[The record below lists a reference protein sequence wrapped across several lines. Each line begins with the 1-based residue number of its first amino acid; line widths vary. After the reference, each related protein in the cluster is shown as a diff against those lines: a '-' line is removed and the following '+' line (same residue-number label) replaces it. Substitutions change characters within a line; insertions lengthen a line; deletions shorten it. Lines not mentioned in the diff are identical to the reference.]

1 MPIGKVDAVPGIVG
15 NSYYKDP
22 LTNYAQ
28 SFREFTKNILN
39 ESGLNLLEEPKK
51 VLRNPSTREALKEF
65 FTQNFLDECST
76 DPFMNDPAYVQD
88 QQLMMEQQFDN
99 DVEAVY
105 EHADMADYN
114 PVIGLAFP
122 IHKNILMNMVFD
134 KGAIQKVVAEGP
146 KFTISMETRILVDTE
161 GNEIDMY
168 LEQNKMTPAIDKS
181 NPVHDI
187 DLTLPEMGETDVL
200 AQCGGTK
207 LDSLSIKTYISA
219 IMIEK
224 CYIAEGDIKPDEN
237 NVIRPNGP
245 IATADDVGEKTDVW
259 FPVDIRF
266 APGYNQYER
275 TFNTPIEMVVRKD
288 ATSNEVIKDTLA
300 GTMDKNKFTVICGA
314 GKVKKVRLSAELD
327 TSNHMLDTC
336 TVKWRVDTTLVEIPN
351 AIPLS
356 VTISPEEIKDLAALY
371 QVDQL
376 TKIMSLLKTTLAN
389 YKDDKILQFLENDY
403 ETMPERCR
411 GYGEF
416 DYAPPTGYAL
426 DPLTWRHSMF
436 FDFFDTEVTRMLQ
449 VLNDPNMVVTI
460 FGDPDLVRKIT
471 PPEYTY
477 QAPSSIGPVDLDY
490 TRTIKTSDKRIYQYI
505 GSDKMRWRDD
515 FIVLLTPRNSNRITY
530 RIYDYQLYVSNE
542 IRNAANPALPAV
554 TCFERFKLQ
563 SYQAVQYRV
572 KILNRN
578 GMRPA
583 TTP

>member
-1 MPIGKVDAVPGIVG
+1 MPIGKVDSVPGIVG

-245 IATADDVGEKTDVW
+245 IATADDVGEKTNVW

-288 ATSNEVIKDTLA
+288 ATNNEVIKDTLA

-449 VLNDPNMVVTI
+449 VLNDPNMVITI
-460 FGDPDLVRKIT
+460 FGDPDLIRNIT

-490 TRTIKTSDKRIYQYI
+490 TRTIKTSDKRVYQYI

-563 SYQAVQYRV
+563 AYQAVQYRV

>member
-1 MPIGKVDAVPGIVG
+1 MPIGKVDSVPGIVG

-39 ESGLNLLEEPKK
+39 ESGMNLLEEPKK

-88 QQLMMEQQFDN
+88 QQLMMEQQFEN

-449 VLNDPNMVVTI
+449 VLNDPNMVITI
-460 FGDPDLVRKIT
+460 FGDPDLIRKIT

-490 TRTIKTSDKRIYQYI
+490 TRTIKTSDKRVYQYI

>member
-1 MPIGKVDAVPGIVG
+1 MPIGKVDSVPGIVG

-51 VLRNPSTREALKEF
+51 VLRNDYTREALKEF

-542 IRNAANPALPAV
+542 IRNAANPALPAI

>member
-1 MPIGKVDAVPGIVG
+1 MPIGKVDSVPGIVG

-51 VLRNPSTREALKEF
+51 VLRNPSTRESLKEF

-449 VLNDPNMVVTI
+449 VLNDPNMVITI
-460 FGDPDLVRKIT
+460 FGDPDLIRKIT

-563 SYQAVQYRV
+563 AYQAVQYRV

>member
-1 MPIGKVDAVPGIVG
+1 MPIGKVDSVPGIVG

-245 IATADDVGEKTDVW
+245 IATADDVGEKTNVW

-490 TRTIKTSDKRIYQYI
+490 TRTIKTSDKRVYQYI

-563 SYQAVQYRV
+563 AYQAVQYRV

>member
-1 MPIGKVDAVPGIVG
+1 MPIGKVDSVPGIVG

-245 IATADDVGEKTDVW
+245 IATADDVGEKTNVW

-288 ATSNEVIKDTLA
+288 ATNNEVIKDTLA

-449 VLNDPNMVVTI
+449 VLNDPNMVITI
-460 FGDPDLVRKIT
+460 FGDPDLIRKIT

-490 TRTIKTSDKRIYQYI
+490 TRTIKTSDKRVYQYI

-563 SYQAVQYRV
+563 AYQAVQYRV

>member
-1 MPIGKVDAVPGIVG
+1 MPIGKVDSVPGIVG

-39 ESGLNLLEEPKK
+39 ESGMNLLEEPKK
-51 VLRNPSTREALKEF
+51 VLRNPATKQALKEF

-88 QQLMMEQQFDN
+88 QQLMMEQQFEN

-181 NPVHDI
+181 NPVHNI

-288 ATSNEVIKDTLA
+288 ATNNEVIKDTLA

-460 FGDPDLVRKIT
+460 FGDPDLIRKIT

-490 TRTIKTSDKRIYQYI
+490 TRTIKTSDKRVYQYI

-563 SYQAVQYRV
+563 AYQAVQYRV

>member
-1 MPIGKVDAVPGIVG
+1 MPIGKVDSVPGIVG

-51 VLRNPSTREALKEF
+51 VLRNPSTRESLKEF
-65 FTQNFLDECST
+65 FTHNFLDECST

-122 IHKNILMNMVFD
+122 IHKNILMNMAFD

-181 NPVHDI
+181 NPVHNI

-245 IATADDVGEKTDVW
+245 IATADDVGEKTNVW

-449 VLNDPNMVVTI
+449 VLNDPNMVITI
-460 FGDPDLVRKIT
+460 FGDPDLIRKIT

-490 TRTIKTSDKRIYQYI
+490 TRTIKTSDKRVYQYI

-563 SYQAVQYRV
+563 AYQAVQYRV

>member
-1 MPIGKVDAVPGIVG
+1 MPIGKVDSVPGIVG

-39 ESGLNLLEEPKK
+39 ESGMNLLEEPKK
-51 VLRNPSTREALKEF
+51 VLRNPATKQALKEF

-88 QQLMMEQQFDN
+88 QQLMMEQQFEN

-181 NPVHDI
+181 NPVHNI

-288 ATSNEVIKDTLA
+288 ATTNEVIKDTLA

-426 DPLTWRHSMF
+426 DPLTWRYSMF

-460 FGDPDLVRKIT
+460 FGDPDLIRKIT

-490 TRTIKTSDKRIYQYI
+490 TRTIKTSDKRVYQYI

-563 SYQAVQYRV
+563 AYQAVQYRV

>member
-1 MPIGKVDAVPGIVG
+1 MPIGKVDSVPGIVG

-28 SFREFTKNILN
+28 SFREFAKNILN

-51 VLRNPSTREALKEF
+51 VLRNDCTREALKEF

-288 ATSNEVIKDTLA
+288 ATTNEVIKDTLA

-542 IRNAANPALPAV
+542 IRNAANPALPAI

-563 SYQAVQYRV
+563 AYQAVQYRV

>member
-1 MPIGKVDAVPGIVG
+1 MPIGKVDSVPGIVG

-39 ESGLNLLEEPKK
+39 ESGMNLLEEPKK
-51 VLRNPSTREALKEF
+51 VLRNPATKQALKEF

-88 QQLMMEQQFDN
+88 QQLMMEQQFEN
-99 DVEAVY
+99 DVEAIY

-288 ATSNEVIKDTLA
+288 ATTNEVIKDTLA

-460 FGDPDLVRKIT
+460 FGDPDLIRKIT

-490 TRTIKTSDKRIYQYI
+490 TRTIKTSDKRVYQYI

-563 SYQAVQYRV
+563 AYQAVQYRV

>member
-1 MPIGKVDAVPGIVG
+1 MPIGKVDSVPGIVG

-51 VLRNPSTREALKEF
+51 VLRNPSTRESLKEF

-181 NPVHDI
+181 NPVHNI

-288 ATSNEVIKDTLA
+288 ATNNEVIKDTLA

>member
-1 MPIGKVDAVPGIVG
+1 MPIGKVDSVPGIVG

-28 SFREFTKNILN
+28 SFREFAKNILN

-51 VLRNPSTREALKEF
+51 VLRNDCTREALKEF

-146 KFTISMETRILVDTE
+146 KFSISMETRILVDTE

-168 LEQNKMTPAIDKS
+168 LEQNKMTPAIDRS
-181 NPVHDI
+181 NPVHHI

-245 IATADDVGEKTDVW
+245 IATADDVGEKTNVW

-288 ATSNEVIKDTLA
+288 ATTNEVIKDTLA

>member
-1 MPIGKVDAVPGIVG
+1 MPIGKVDSVPGIVG

-28 SFREFTKNILN
+28 SFREFAKNILN

-51 VLRNPSTREALKEF
+51 VLRNDCTREALKEF

-245 IATADDVGEKTDVW
+245 IATADDVGEKTNVW

-288 ATSNEVIKDTLA
+288 ATTNEVIKDTLA

-563 SYQAVQYRV
+563 AYQAVQYRV

>member
-1 MPIGKVDAVPGIVG
+1 MPIGKVDSVPGIVG

-39 ESGLNLLEEPKK
+39 ESGMNLLEEPKK
-51 VLRNPSTREALKEF
+51 VLRNPATKQALKEF

-88 QQLMMEQQFDN
+88 QQLMMEQQFEN

-181 NPVHDI
+181 NPVHNI

-288 ATSNEVIKDTLA
+288 ATNNEVIKDTLA

-460 FGDPDLVRKIT
+460 FGDPDLIRKIT

-490 TRTIKTSDKRIYQYI
+490 TRTIKTSDKRVYQYI

>member
-1 MPIGKVDAVPGIVG
+1 MPIGKVDSVPGIVG

-51 VLRNPSTREALKEF
+51 VLRNPSTRESLKEF
-65 FTQNFLDECST
+65 FTHNFLDECST

-181 NPVHDI
+181 NPVHNI

-245 IATADDVGEKTDVW
+245 IATADDVGEKTNVW

-449 VLNDPNMVVTI
+449 VLNDPNMVITI
-460 FGDPDLVRKIT
+460 FGDPDLIRKIT

-490 TRTIKTSDKRIYQYI
+490 TRTIKTSDKRVYQYI

>member
-1 MPIGKVDAVPGIVG
+1 M
-15 NSYYKDP
+15 
-22 LTNYAQ
+22 
-28 SFREFTKNILN
+28 
-39 ESGLNLLEEPKK
+39 NLLEEPKK
-51 VLRNPSTREALKEF
+51 VLRNPATKQALKEF

-88 QQLMMEQQFDN
+88 QQLMMEQQFEN

-181 NPVHDI
+181 NPVHNI

-288 ATSNEVIKDTLA
+288 ATTNEVIKDTLA

-460 FGDPDLVRKIT
+460 FGDPDLIRKIT

-490 TRTIKTSDKRIYQYI
+490 TRTIKTSDKRVYQYI

-563 SYQAVQYRV
+563 AYQAVQYRV

>member
-1 MPIGKVDAVPGIVG
+1 MPIGKVDSVPGIVG

-51 VLRNPSTREALKEF
+51 VLRNPSTRESLKEF

-88 QQLMMEQQFDN
+88 QQLMMEQQFEN

-245 IATADDVGEKTDVW
+245 IATADDVGEKTNVW

-288 ATSNEVIKDTLA
+288 ATNNEVIKDTLA

-563 SYQAVQYRV
+563 AYQAVQYRV

>member
-1 MPIGKVDAVPGIVG
+1 
-15 NSYYKDP
+15 
-22 LTNYAQ
+22 
-28 SFREFTKNILN
+28 
-39 ESGLNLLEEPKK
+39 
-51 VLRNPSTREALKEF
+51 
-65 FTQNFLDECST
+65 
-76 DPFMNDPAYVQD
+76 
-88 QQLMMEQQFDN
+88 
-99 DVEAVY
+99 
-105 EHADMADYN
+105 
-114 PVIGLAFP
+114 
-122 IHKNILMNMVFD
+122 
-134 KGAIQKVVAEGP
+134 
-146 KFTISMETRILVDTE
+146 
-161 GNEIDMY
+161 
-168 LEQNKMTPAIDKS
+168 
-181 NPVHDI
+181 
-187 DLTLPEMGETDVL
+187 
-200 AQCGGTK
+200 
-207 LDSLSIKTYISA
+207 
-219 IMIEK
+219 
-224 CYIAEGDIKPDEN
+224 
-237 NVIRPNGP
+237 
-245 IATADDVGEKTDVW
+245 
-259 FPVDIRF
+259 
-266 APGYNQYER
+266 
-275 TFNTPIEMVVRKD
+275 
-288 ATSNEVIKDTLA
+288 
-300 GTMDKNKFTVICGA
+300 
-314 GKVKKVRLSAELD
+314 
-327 TSNHMLDTC
+327 
-336 TVKWRVDTTLVEIPN
+336 
-351 AIPLS
+351 
-356 VTISPEEIKDLAALY
+356 
-371 QVDQL
+371 
-376 TKIMSLLKTTLAN
+376 
-389 YKDDKILQFLENDY
+389 
-403 ETMPERCR
+403 MPERCR

>member
-1 MPIGKVDAVPGIVG
+1 MPIGKVDSVPGIVG

-39 ESGLNLLEEPKK
+39 ESGMNLLEEPKK
-51 VLRNPSTREALKEF
+51 VLRNPATKQALKEF

-88 QQLMMEQQFDN
+88 QQLMMEQQFEN

-181 NPVHDI
+181 NPVHNI

-237 NVIRPNGP
+237 NIIRPNGP

-288 ATSNEVIKDTLA
+288 ATNNEVIKDTLA

-460 FGDPDLVRKIT
+460 FGDPDLIRKIT

-490 TRTIKTSDKRIYQYI
+490 TRTIKTSDKRVYQYI

>member
-1 MPIGKVDAVPGIVG
+1 MPIGKVDSVPGIVG

-39 ESGLNLLEEPKK
+39 ESGMNLLEEPKK
-51 VLRNPSTREALKEF
+51 VLRNPATKQALKEF

-88 QQLMMEQQFDN
+88 QQLMMEQQFEN

-168 LEQNKMTPAIDKS
+168 LEQNKMTPAINKS

-245 IATADDVGEKTDVW
+245 IATADDVGEKTNVW

-449 VLNDPNMVVTI
+449 VLNDPNMVITI
-460 FGDPDLVRKIT
+460 FGDPDLIRKIT

-490 TRTIKTSDKRIYQYI
+490 TRTIKTSDKRVYQYI

>member
-1 MPIGKVDAVPGIVG
+1 MPIGKVDSVPGIVG

-245 IATADDVGEKTDVW
+245 IATADDVGEKTNVW

-449 VLNDPNMVVTI
+449 VLNDPNMVITI
-460 FGDPDLVRKIT
+460 FGDPDLIRKIT

-490 TRTIKTSDKRIYQYI
+490 TRTIKTSDKRVYQYI

>member
-1 MPIGKVDAVPGIVG
+1 MPIGKVDSVPGIVG

-39 ESGLNLLEEPKK
+39 ESGMNLLEEPKK
-51 VLRNPSTREALKEF
+51 VLRNPATKQALKEF

-88 QQLMMEQQFDN
+88 QQLMMEQQFEN

-237 NVIRPNGP
+237 NIIRPNGP
-245 IATADDVGEKTDVW
+245 IATADDVGEKTNVW

-288 ATSNEVIKDTLA
+288 ATNNEVIKDTLA

-449 VLNDPNMVVTI
+449 VLNDPNMVITI
-460 FGDPDLVRKIT
+460 FGDPDLIRKIT

-490 TRTIKTSDKRIYQYI
+490 TRTIKTSDKRVYQYI

>member
-1 MPIGKVDAVPGIVG
+1 MPIGKVDSVPGIVG

-39 ESGLNLLEEPKK
+39 ESGMNLLEEPKK
-51 VLRNPSTREALKEF
+51 VLRNPATKQALKEF

-88 QQLMMEQQFDN
+88 QQLMMEQQFEN
-99 DVEAVY
+99 DVEAIY

-245 IATADDVGEKTDVW
+245 IATADDVGEKSDVW

-288 ATSNEVIKDTLA
+288 ATTNEVIKDTLA

-460 FGDPDLVRKIT
+460 FGDPDLIRKIT

-490 TRTIKTSDKRIYQYI
+490 TRTIKTSDKRVYQYI

-563 SYQAVQYRV
+563 AYQAVQYRV

>member
-1 MPIGKVDAVPGIVG
+1 MPIGKVDSVPGIVG

-245 IATADDVGEKTDVW
+245 IATADDVGEKTNVW

-449 VLNDPNMVVTI
+449 VLNDPNMVITI
-460 FGDPDLVRKIT
+460 FGDPDLIRNIT

-490 TRTIKTSDKRIYQYI
+490 TRTIKTSDKRVYQYI

-563 SYQAVQYRV
+563 AYQAVQYRV

>member
-1 MPIGKVDAVPGIVG
+1 MPIGKVDSVPGIVG

-28 SFREFTKNILN
+28 SFREFAKNILN

-51 VLRNPSTREALKEF
+51 VLRNDCTREALKEF

-288 ATSNEVIKDTLA
+288 ATTNEVIKDTLA

>member
-1 MPIGKVDAVPGIVG
+1 MERLYNTFDSVEELQDYIRK
-15 NSYYKDP
+15 
-22 LTNYAQ
+22 
-28 SFREFTKNILN
+28 ETKQ
-39 ESGLNLLEEPKK
+39 
-51 VLRNPSTREALKEF
+51 ALKEF
-65 FTQNFLDECST
+65 FTQNFLDACST
-76 DPFMNDPAYVQD
+76 DHFMTDPAYVQD

-266 APGYNQYER
+266 APGYNQYE
-275 TFNTPIEMVVRKD
+275 K
-288 ATSNEVIKDTLA
+288 
-300 GTMDKNKFTVICGA
+300 
-314 GKVKKVRLSAELD
+314 
-327 TSNHMLDTC
+327 
-336 TVKWRVDTTLVEIPN
+336 
-351 AIPLS
+351 
-356 VTISPEEIKDLAALY
+356 
-371 QVDQL
+371 
-376 TKIMSLLKTTLAN
+376 
-389 YKDDKILQFLENDY
+389 
-403 ETMPERCR
+403 RC
-411 GYGEF
+411 YN
-416 DYAPPTGYAL
+416 
-426 DPLTWRHSMF
+426 
-436 FDFFDTEVTRMLQ
+436 Q
-449 VLNDPNMVVTI
+449 
-460 FGDPDLVRKIT
+460 
-471 PPEYTY
+471 
-477 QAPSSIGPVDLDY
+477 
-490 TRTIKTSDKRIYQYI
+490 
-505 GSDKMRWRDD
+505 
-515 FIVLLTPRNSNRITY
+515 
-530 RIYDYQLYVSNE
+530 
-542 IRNAANPALPAV
+542 
-554 TCFERFKLQ
+554 
-563 SYQAVQYRV
+563 
-572 KILNRN
+572 
-578 GMRPA
+578 
-583 TTP
+583 

>member
-1 MPIGKVDAVPGIVG
+1 MPIGKVDSVPGIVG

-146 KFTISMETRILVDTE
+146 KFSISMETRILVDTE

-181 NPVHDI
+181 NPIHDI

-288 ATSNEVIKDTLA
+288 ATTNEVIKDTLA

>member
-1 MPIGKVDAVPGIVG
+1 MPIGKVDSVPGIVG

-51 VLRNPSTREALKEF
+51 VLRNPSTKQALKEF

-245 IATADDVGEKTDVW
+245 IATADDVGEKTNVW

-288 ATSNEVIKDTLA
+288 ATTNEVIKDTLA

-490 TRTIKTSDKRIYQYI
+490 TRTIKTSDKRVYQYI

>member
-1 MPIGKVDAVPGIVG
+1 MPIGKVDSVPGIVG

-51 VLRNPSTREALKEF
+51 VLRNPSTRESLKEF
-65 FTQNFLDECST
+65 FTHNFLDECST

-288 ATSNEVIKDTLA
+288 ATNNEVIKDTLA

-449 VLNDPNMVVTI
+449 VLNDPNMVITI
-460 FGDPDLVRKIT
+460 FGDPDLIRKIT

-490 TRTIKTSDKRIYQYI
+490 TRTIKTSDKRVYQYI

-563 SYQAVQYRV
+563 AYQAVQYRV

>member
-1 MPIGKVDAVPGIVG
+1 MPIGKVDSVPGIVG

-39 ESGLNLLEEPKK
+39 ESGMNLLEEPKK
-51 VLRNPSTREALKEF
+51 VLRNPATKQALKEF

-88 QQLMMEQQFDN
+88 QQLMMEQQFEN

-288 ATSNEVIKDTLA
+288 ATNNEVIKDTLA

-460 FGDPDLVRKIT
+460 FGDPDLIRKIT

-490 TRTIKTSDKRIYQYI
+490 TRTIKTSDKRVYQYI

-563 SYQAVQYRV
+563 AYQAVQYRV

>member
-1 MPIGKVDAVPGIVG
+1 MPIGKVDSVPGIVG

-39 ESGLNLLEEPKK
+39 ESGMNLLEEPKK
-51 VLRNPSTREALKEF
+51 VLRNPATKQALKEF

-288 ATSNEVIKDTLA
+288 ATNNEVIKDTLA

>member
-1 MPIGKVDAVPGIVG
+1 MPIGKVDSVPGIVG

-28 SFREFTKNILN
+28 SFREFAKNILN

-51 VLRNPSTREALKEF
+51 VLRNDCTREALKEF

-146 KFTISMETRILVDTE
+146 KFSISMETRILVDTE

-168 LEQNKMTPAIDKS
+168 LEQNKMTPAIDRS
-181 NPVHDI
+181 NPVHHI

-237 NVIRPNGP
+237 NIIRPNGP

-542 IRNAANPALPAV
+542 IRNAANPALPAI

-563 SYQAVQYRV
+563 AYQAVQYRV

>member
-1 MPIGKVDAVPGIVG
+1 
-15 NSYYKDP
+15 
-22 LTNYAQ
+22 
-28 SFREFTKNILN
+28 
-39 ESGLNLLEEPKK
+39 
-51 VLRNPSTREALKEF
+51 
-65 FTQNFLDECST
+65 
-76 DPFMNDPAYVQD
+76 MNDPAYVQD
-88 QQLMMEQQFDN
+88 QQLMMEQQFEN

-245 IATADDVGEKTDVW
+245 IATADDVGEKTNVW

-288 ATSNEVIKDTLA
+288 ATTNEVIKDTLA

-449 VLNDPNMVVTI
+449 VLNDPNMVITI
-460 FGDPDLVRKIT
+460 FGDPDLIRKIT

-490 TRTIKTSDKRIYQYI
+490 TRTIKTSDKRVYQYI

>member
-1 MPIGKVDAVPGIVG
+1 MPIGKVDSVPGIVG

-39 ESGLNLLEEPKK
+39 ESGMNLLEEPKK
-51 VLRNPSTREALKEF
+51 VLRNPATKQALKEF

-88 QQLMMEQQFDN
+88 QQLMMEQQFEN

-181 NPVHDI
+181 NPVHNI

-237 NVIRPNGP
+237 NIIRPNGP

-288 ATSNEVIKDTLA
+288 ATNNEVIKDTLA

-449 VLNDPNMVVTI
+449 VLNDPNMVITI
-460 FGDPDLVRKIT
+460 FGDPDLIRKIT

-490 TRTIKTSDKRIYQYI
+490 TRTIKTSDKRVYQYI

>member
-1 MPIGKVDAVPGIVG
+1 MPIGKVDSVPGIVG

-39 ESGLNLLEEPKK
+39 ESGMNLLEEPKK
-51 VLRNPSTREALKEF
+51 VLRNPATKQALKEF

-88 QQLMMEQQFDN
+88 QQLMMEQQFEN

-245 IATADDVGEKTDVW
+245 IATADDVGEKTNVW

-449 VLNDPNMVVTI
+449 VLNDPNMVITI
-460 FGDPDLVRKIT
+460 FGDPDLIRKIT

-477 QAPSSIGPVDLDY
+477 QAPSNIGPVDLDY
-490 TRTIKTSDKRIYQYI
+490 TRTIKTSDKRVYQYI

>member
-1 MPIGKVDAVPGIVG
+1 MPIGKVDSVPGIVG

-39 ESGLNLLEEPKK
+39 ESGMNLLEEPKK
-51 VLRNPSTREALKEF
+51 VLRNLATKQALKEF

-88 QQLMMEQQFDN
+88 QQLMMEQQFEN

-245 IATADDVGEKTDVW
+245 IATADDVGEKTNVW

-288 ATSNEVIKDTLA
+288 ATNNEVIKDTLA

-449 VLNDPNMVVTI
+449 VLNDPNMVITI
-460 FGDPDLVRKIT
+460 FGDPDLIRKIT

-490 TRTIKTSDKRIYQYI
+490 TRTIKTSDKRVYQYI